1 MKPQRLQHTDPT
13 KRFSQRVS
21 FYIRSRPS
29 YPPAVLDFFRRELG
43 LRPDPVI
50 ADVGSGTGISSELF
64 LRNGNTVIGVEPNR
78 EMREAGDELLKPKYP
93 KFRSVDGTAEAT
105 TLADASVD
113 YVVAGQAFHW
123 FDPDGARTEFRRILK
138 RGGWAVLMWNDRRP
152 DPARFSGDYERIVRQ
167 YNTDVTHVHHSNV
180 TTKDDAAPIRAF
192 FGGRFSRVEF
202 PNEQSHDLS
211 GVKDRVLSSSY
222 MPTESDPRF
231 GDMMRDLEASFALHQ
246 RDGMVTLEYA
256 TELFYGRLG

>member
-1 MKPQRLQHTDPT
+1 LKPERLQHTNPT

-29 YPPAVLDFFRRELG
+29 YPSAVLEFFQRELD
-43 LRPDPVI
+43 LKPDNVI

-64 LRNGNTVIGVEPNR
+64 LRNGNAVIGVEPNR

-93 KFRSVDGTAEAT
+93 NFRSVDGTAEAT
-105 TLADASVD
+105 KLGAASVD
-113 YVVAGQAFHW
+113 FIVAGQAFHW
-123 FDPDGARTEFRRILK
+123 FDPEGARAEFRRILK
-138 RGGWAVLMWNDRRP
+138 PGGRVVLMWNDRRP
-152 DPARFSGDYERIVRQ
+152 NPSRFSGDYERIVRQ
-167 YNTDVTHVHHSNV
+167 FNTDVTHVHHSNV

-192 FGGRFSRVEF
+192 FGGRFSRTEF
-202 PNEQSHDLS
+202 PNEQSHNLP

-231 GDMMRDLEASFALHQ
+231 GKMMRDLEASFTRHQ

-256 TELFYGRLG
+256 TELFYGRLT